1 MKKYKNIIFASIIFL
16 ISLFVFLLSFY
27 RFELS
32 PVSTSNEDKV
42 ITVESGSTVN
52 SIAKMLK
59 KNNLIRSKNAFK
71 IYARLNNKNNLQ
83 AGTYK
88 LSESMSTKQIISVI
102 EEGKIYNKDEI
113 KITFKEGK
121 NIRYIA
127 KTIALNTINN
137 ESDVYAL
144 VKDND
149 YLNELIEKY
158 WFINSEIKQQNIYY
172 SLEGYLFPETYYFD
186 NKNVTVKEIFTSM
199 LDEMDKRITPLKE
212 DIEKSKLSIHE
223 LLTLSS
229 IVELEGASANDR
241 KEVAGVFYNR
251 LNNKWTLGSDVTTY
265 YASRIDDWSTSLTYK
280 ELDDCSNWYNT
291 RCKTYIG
298 LPVGPIANSSLE
310 SIEAVIHPKEHDYF
324 YFVADCKG
332 EVYLTKNETE
342 HINIIN
348 KLKRDDNWCA

>member
-1 MKKYKNIIFASIIFL
+1 MKKYKNIIFASLICII
-16 ISLFVFLLSFY
+16 SCVVFILSFY
-27 RFELS
+27 RYELS
-32 PVSTSNEDKV
+32 PVSASNDDKV
-42 ITVESGSTVN
+42 ITIESGSTV
-52 SIAKMLK
+52 SGIAKLLK
-59 KNNLIRSKNAFK
+59 NNNLIRSRNAFK
-71 IYARLNNKNNLQ
+71 LYARLNNKNNLQ

-113 KITFKEGK
+113 KITFNEGK
-121 NIRYIA
+121 NVRYIA
-127 KTIALNTINN
+127 KTIALNTNNN

-144 VKDND
+144 IDNVD

-158 WFINSEIKQQNIYY
+158 WFINSEVKNQNLYY

-186 NKNVTVKEIFTSM
+186 NKEVTVKEIFASM
-199 LDEMDKRITPLKE
+199 LDEMDKRLTPLKE

-265 YASRIDDWSTSLTYK
+265 YASRIDDWSTRLTYN
-280 ELDDCSNWYNT
+280 ELDDCTNLYNT
-291 RCKTYIG
+291 RCKTYVG
-298 LPVGPIANSSLE
+298 LPIGPIANSSIE
-310 SIEAVIHPKEHDYF
+310 SIEAVIHPKEHEYF

>member
-27 RFELS
+27 RYDLS

-42 ITVESGSTVN
+42 ITVESGSSIS
-52 SIAKMLK
+52 SIANLLK
-59 KNNLIRSKNAFK
+59 NNNLIRSKNVFK
-71 IYARLNNKNNLQ
+71 IYTKLNNKNNLQ

-127 KTIALNTINN
+127 KTIALNTTNN
-137 ESDVYAL
+137 ESDVLSL

-158 WFINSEIKQQNIYY
+158 WFINSEIKNQNLYY
-172 SLEGYLFPETYYFD
+172 SLEGFLFPETYYFD
-186 NKNVTVKEIFTSM
+186 NKNVTVKEIFTAM
-199 LDEMDKRITPLKE
+199 LDEMDKRLTPLKE

-265 YASRIDDWSTSLTYK
+265 YASKIDDWSTSLTYK
-280 ELDDCSNWYNT
+280 ELDDCTNWYNT

-310 SIEAVIHPKEHDYF
+310 SIEAVIYPKVHDYF